1 MTAGPVN
8 GKYIKIKKDIKR
20 GRRAY
25 RVTYRPSL
33 LTFVEGKKFISLKM
47 MLIDRK
53 INVHIFFNYHILDFF
68 PLLSSSLFSTF
79 LKGIGKLREL
89 IFLVSRVYIE
99 G

>member
-25 RVTYRPSL
+25 RVTYRSSL
-33 LTFVEGKKFISLKM
+33 LTFIEGKKFISLKM

-68 PLLSSSLFSTF
+68 PLHISQRNWKIT
-79 LKGIGKLREL
+79 
-89 IFLVSRVYIE
+89 RVNFPGFACLYRRIV
-99 G
+99 